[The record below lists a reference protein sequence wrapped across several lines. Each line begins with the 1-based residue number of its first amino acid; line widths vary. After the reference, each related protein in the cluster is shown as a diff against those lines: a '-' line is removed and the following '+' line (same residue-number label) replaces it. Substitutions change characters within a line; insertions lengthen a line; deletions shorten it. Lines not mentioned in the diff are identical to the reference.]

1 VANFGQFEDV
11 EFTVLVQN
19 DRLAVDVP
27 GQQIFELKDPD
38 EEGKWYFAI
47 TDTIAVSFDQDDDGN
62 VVGMKLHQAGYTFD
76 LPRKGVEIAAEIPL
90 EELQKY
96 LGSYHSEELGV
107 TVEVL
112 IQNNRLAV
120 DWPGQMVYELYPP
133 DEEGIWVFR
142 VLEDLTLRF
151 NETQD
156 GQIESLTY
164 YQAGEE
170 FLMPQVEGELL
181 LTVEELL
188 ALRQTDSRKAALNEM
203 GTYRITGTI
212 RSPQS
217 GVEGTFSMYVSGI
230 ERYRVDFDYG
240 KYGYSRAALNGD
252 QAWDESSFG
261 PFDELHGKLLEQAKR
276 GHPEALDGDW
286 RDFFDSIEV
295 LRSQELDGQKVY
307 VLKLER
313 GDLPSVTIFVDA
325 ANGDVLKSMAVV
337 IQEGGIGIPITTR
350 YEDYREVYGIRISFR
365 VISGSE
371 QSGQI
376 IIQTETIEVNLDI
389 DDEFFILTPPED

>member
-1 VANFGQFEDV
+1 
-11 EFTVLVQN
+11 
-19 DRLAVDVP
+19 
-27 GQQIFELKDPD
+27 
-38 EEGKWYFAI
+38 
-47 TDTIAVSFDQDDDGN
+47 
-62 VVGMKLHQAGYTFD
+62 
-76 LPRKGVEIAAEIPL
+76 
-90 EELQKY
+90 
-96 LGSYHSEELGV
+96 
-107 TVEVL
+107 
-112 IQNNRLAV
+112 
-120 DWPGQMVYELYPP
+120 
-133 DEEGIWVFR
+133 
-142 VLEDLTLRF
+142 
-151 NETQD
+151 
-156 GQIESLTY
+156 
-164 YQAGEE
+164 
-170 FLMPQVEGELL
+170 
-181 LTVEELL
+181 
-188 ALRQTDSRKAALNEM
+188 
-203 GTYRITGTI
+203 
-212 RSPQS
+212 
-217 GVEGTFSMYVSGI
+217 MYVSGI

-252 QAWDESSFG
+252 QAWGESSFG

-286 RDFFDSIEV
+286 LDFFDSIEV